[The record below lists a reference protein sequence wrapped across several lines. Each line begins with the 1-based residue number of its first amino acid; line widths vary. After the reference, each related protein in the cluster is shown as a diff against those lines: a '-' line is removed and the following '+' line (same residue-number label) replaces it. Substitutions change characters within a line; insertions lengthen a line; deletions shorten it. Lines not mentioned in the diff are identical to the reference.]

1 MVNDWVE
8 VAERCYVRRYPE
20 WDLSV
25 TVVAGQE
32 SSLVVDSRATHAL
45 GAALRTDIERLGV
58 PPLAHVV
65 NTHAHFDHSW
75 GNQAFADLP
84 VWAAEGV
91 RACWDEHVARIRSQI
106 SAAPD
111 DDPTGELLTTDLRQP
126 DRSVASVAAIDL
138 GDRYVELVAPGRGH
152 TAGDLV
158 VVIPDA
164 GLLCAGDLV
173 EQSGP
178 LSYGED
184 CWPLEWPQTLEL
196 LIGLM
201 NDDAVV
207 VPGHGSV
214 VDKAFVLNQ
223 RLDAADIAGQ
233 IDQLVTAG
241 VPADEALAS
250 GSWPYDAALLDHA
263 VRRGRTHL
271 LVRAAARP

>member
-8 VAERCYVRRYPE
+8 VAERCFVRRYPE

-25 TVVAGQE
+25 TVVAGE
-32 SSLVVDSRATHAL
+32 DSALVVDTRATRML
-45 GAALRTDIERLGV
+45 GAELRQDIERLGV

-65 NTHAHFDHSW
+65 NTHVHFDHSW

-84 VWAAEGV
+84 VWAAESV
-91 RACWDEHVARIRSQI
+91 RGDWDAHVASIRSQI
-106 SAAPD
+106 NDTPD
-111 DDPTGELLTTDLRQP
+111 ADPTGELLTTDLRPP
-126 DRSVASVAAIDL
+126 DRSVASVAALDL

-158 VVIPDA
+158 VVVPDA
-164 GLLCAGDLV
+164 GLLCAGDVV

-196 LIGLM
+196 VIGLM
-201 NDDAVV
+201 NDDSVV
-207 VPGHGSV
+207 VPGHGCV

-241 VPADEALAS
+241 VPADQALAS
-250 GSWPYDAALLDHA
+250 GTWPYDAALLEHA
-263 VRRGRTHL
+263 VRRGRTQL
-271 LVRAAARP
+271 LVRTARP

>member
-8 VAERCYVRRYPE
+8 VAERCFVRRYPE

-25 TVVAGQE
+25 TVVAGQD
-32 SSLVVDSRATHAL
+32 SSLVVDTRATHAL
-45 GAALRTDIERLGV
+45 GAELRRDIERLGV

-65 NTHAHFDHSW
+65 NTHVHFDHSW

-84 VWAAEGV
+84 VWAAESV
-91 RACWDEHVARIRSQI
+91 RGDWDAHVASIRSQI
-106 SAAPD
+106 TATPD
-111 DDPTGELLTTDLRQP
+111 DDPTGELLTTDLRPP
-126 DRSVASVAAIDL
+126 DSSVASVAAIDL

-158 VVIPDA
+158 VVVPDA
-164 GLLCAGDLV
+164 GLLCAGDVV

-196 LIGLM
+196 VIGLM
-201 NDDAVV
+201 NDDSVV

-233 IDQLVTAG
+233 IDQLVTSG
-241 VPADEALAS
+241 VPADQALAS
-250 GSWPYDAALLDHA
+250 GTWPYDAALLEHA
-263 VRRGRTHL
+263 MRRGRTQL
-271 LVRAAARP
+271 LVRTARP

>member
-8 VAERCYVRRYPE
+8 VAERCFVRRYPE

-25 TVVAGQE
+25 TVVAGE
-32 SSLVVDSRATHAL
+32 DSSLVVDTRATRAL
-45 GAALRTDIERLGV
+45 GAELRQDIERLGV

-65 NTHAHFDHSW
+65 NTHVHFDHSW

-84 VWAAEGV
+84 VWAAESV
-91 RACWDEHVARIRSQI
+91 RGDWDAHVASIRSQI
-106 SAAPD
+106 NTTPD
-111 DDPTGELLTTDLRQP
+111 DDPTGELLTTDLRPP

-158 VVIPDA
+158 VVVPDA
-164 GLLCAGDLV
+164 GLLCAGDVV

-196 LIGLM
+196 VIGLM
-201 NDDAVV
+201 NDDSVV

-241 VPADEALAS
+241 VPADQALAS
-250 GSWPYDAALLDHA
+250 GTWPYDAALLEHA
-263 VRRGRTHL
+263 MRRGRTQL
-271 LVRAAARP
+271 LVRTARP

>member
-8 VAERCYVRRYPE
+8 VAERCFVRRYLE

-25 TVVAGQE
+25 TVVAGE
-32 SSLVVDSRATHAL
+32 DSSLVVDTRATHAL
-45 GAALRTDIERLGV
+45 GAELRRDIERLGV
-58 PPLAHVV
+58 PALAHVV
-65 NTHAHFDHSW
+65 NTHVHFDHSW

-84 VWAAEGV
+84 VWAAESV
-91 RACWDEHVARIRSQI
+91 PDDWDAHVASIRAQI
-106 SAAPD
+106 AAAPD
-111 DDPTGELLTTDLRQP
+111 DDPTGELASTDLRRP

-158 VVIPDA
+158 VVVPDA
-164 GLLCAGDLV
+164 GLLCAGDVV

-184 CWPLEWPQTLEL
+184 CWPMEWPQTLEL
-196 LIGLM
+196 VIGLM
-201 NDDAVV
+201 DDDAVV

-241 VPADEALAS
+241 VPAAEALAS
-250 GSWPYDAALLDHA
+250 GTWPYDAALLEHA

-271 LVRAAARP
+271 LVRAARP